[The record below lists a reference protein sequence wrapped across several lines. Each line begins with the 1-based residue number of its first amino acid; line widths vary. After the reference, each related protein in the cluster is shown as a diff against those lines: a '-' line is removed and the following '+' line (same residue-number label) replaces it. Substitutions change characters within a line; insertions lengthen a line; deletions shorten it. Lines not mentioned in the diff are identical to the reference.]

1 MKNRLIIIGAGG
13 FSLVV
18 ADAAIEMGYSKI
30 DFVDDVKPINT
41 KVLDNFKIIGKQD
54 DILKIKDND
63 FELIIAIGNNKI
75 REKIYAKLSP
85 KFKFTNIIHPKS
97 TISRLTKIGK
107 GNIILAG
114 ATINAN
120 ASLGNNNIINSNVLI
135 DHDSEIGNH
144 CHIAQGTIIGSNVTI
159 NSGLLTELAQKINSF
174 SKI

>member
-13 FSLVV
+13 FSVVV

-30 DFVDDVKPINT
+30 DFVDDVKPLDT
-41 KVLDNFKIIGKQD
+41 KILGNFKIIGKQD
-54 DILKIKDND
+54 AILKIEDSD
-63 FELIIAIGNNKI
+63 VELVIAIGNCKI
-75 REKIYAKLSP
+75 REEIYTKYSSQY
-85 KFKFTNIIHPKS
+85 KFANIIHPKA
-97 TISRLTKIGK
+97 TVCRLTKIGN

-120 ASLGNNNIINSNVLI
+120 ASLGDNNIINSNVLI

-159 NSGLLTELAQKINSF
+159 NNGVLTELAQKVNSF

>member
-30 DFVDDVKPINT
+30 DFVDDVKPLNT
-41 KVLDNFKIIGKQD
+41 TVLDNFKIIGKQD
-54 DILKIKDND
+54 AILKIEDTNV
-63 FELIIAIGNNKI
+63 ELVIAIGNCKI
-75 REKIYAKLSP
+75 RKEIYTKYSSQ
-85 KFKFTNIIHPKS
+85 FKFTNIIHPKATVS
-97 TISRLTKIGK
+97 KITKIGN

-120 ASLGNNNIINSNVLI
+120 VSLGNNNIINSNVLI

-144 CHIAQGTIIGSNVTI
+144 CHIAQGTIIGSNVAI
-159 NSGLLTELAQKINSF
+159 NSGVLTELAQKINSF